1 MPHYFQ
7 ANGTAIPLPD
17 SFADL
22 VVTDPPFSI
31 NFDGRSSAYNR
42 KKDNVV
48 GAYLEISLEDIFP
61 VVSEMVR
68 ILKPYG
74 TLWIVM
80 GWNNLRHWEN
90 AVAEHI
96 TITQIGHVIWK
107 YQFGVYAKKKPVCS
121 HYHLLVYTKGKRH
134 WTWNQQ
140 DYDEDVWVIQ
150 RPYQVGGLKYPNK
163 LPPEVAREM
172 IIRSSNPGDL
182 VVDPFAGSGTIL
194 KVAEEEDCI
203 AIGGDLTNNN
213 EHFWKTGKKE
223 MK

>member
-1 MPHYFQ
+1 
-7 ANGTAIPLPD
+7 PLPD

-42 KKDNVV
+42 KKNNVV
-48 GAYLEISLEDIFP
+48 GSYLEMPIEDIFP
-61 VVSEMVR
+61 AVSEIVR

-172 IIRSSNPGDL
+172 IIRSSNPGDV
-182 VVDPFAGSGTIL
+182 VVDPFAGSGTTGAVARRLGRKAIL
-194 KVAEEEDCI
+194 IDVSLEYCGLAKERV
-203 AIGGDLTNNN
+203 
-213 EHFWKTGKKE
+213 EHAV
-223 MK
+223 